1 MITITSYPVAVVMCV
16 ITMICW
22 GSWGNTQKL
31 ASKEWKFQ
39 LFYWD
44 YALGILL
51 FSLLMAFT
59 AGSMGDGG
67 RAFVQDLK
75 QGEWSLIGSAI
86 LGGVVFNISNILLVI
101 AIDIA
106 GLALAFP
113 VGVGLALVIGVVQ
126 NFNPDKDPLWMIA
139 SGVSLIVLAIILN
152 AAAFA
157 LKNGAQG
164 GKKVVKGIIISVLA
178 GSLMGLFYSFVAA
191 AMSEVKEV
199 GGAVALEAGKM
210 SSYTVMVLFALGI
223 FLSNFVFN
231 TFIMKCP
238 IEGEK
243 VPLLDYFK
251 KGTVWLHF
259 VGILGGAIWC
269 LGTSL
274 NFLAATVAGVA
285 LAWGLGQGATMVS
298 AFWGVFV
305 WKEFK
310 GADGIIPEG
319 SRFYLAGKISAPS
332 PEKVAEGL
340 NRVFMQDSYTQIT
353 CKISSLENAY
363 LCIPQMGNPE
373 LQLGVQT
380 KANWF
385 FSSSYV
391 VLG

>member
-1 MITITSYPVAVVMCV
+1 MITVTSYPIAVLMCV

-31 ASKEWKFQ
+31 ASKSWKFQ

-51 FSLLMAFT
+51 FSLLLAFT
-59 AGSMGDGG
+59 MGSMGDGG
-67 RAFVQDLK
+67 RSFIEDLK
-75 QGEWSLIGSAI
+75 QGDCSLMGSAI
-86 LGGVVFNISNILLVI
+86 LGGVIFNIANILLVI

-126 NFNPDKDPLWMIA
+126 NLDPSKDPVAMI
-139 SGVSLIVLAIILN
+139 SVGVAFIVLAIILN
-152 AAAFA
+152 AVAFA

-164 GKKVVKGIIISVLA
+164 GKKVVKGIVISILA

-191 AMSEVKEV
+191 AMGEPKEIAGIV
-199 GGAVALEAGKM
+199 VLEAGKM

-231 TFIMKCP
+231 TLIMKFP

-243 VPLLDYFK
+243 VPVMDYFK
-251 KGTVWLHF
+251 KGTPWLHF
-259 VGILGGAIWC
+259 VGILGGSIWC

-305 WKEFK
+305 WREFK
-310 GADGIIPEG
+310 GADKRVTMLLGLM
-319 SRFYLAGKISAPS
+319 FLLFFAG
-332 PEKVAEGL
+332 
-340 NRVFMQDSYTQIT
+340 
-353 CKISSLENAY
+353 
-363 LCIPQMGNPE
+363 
-373 LQLGVQT
+373 LGVLIAS
-380 KANWF
+380 KM
-385 FSSSYV
+385 
-391 VLG
+391 

>member
-1 MITITSYPVAVVMCV
+1 MVTITSYTTAVIMCV

-59 AGSMGDGG
+59 AGSFGEGG
-67 RAFVQDLK
+67 RAFIEDLK
-75 QGEWSLIGSAI
+75 QGECGLIGSAI
-86 LGGVVFNISNILLVI
+86 LGGVVFNIANILLVI

-126 NFNPDKDPLWMIA
+126 NINPDKDPVGMIA
-139 SGVSLIVLAIILN
+139 LGVSLIVLAIVLN
-152 AAAFA
+152 AVAFA
-157 LKNGAQG
+157 MKNGAQG
-164 GKKVVKGIIISVLA
+164 GKKVVKGIVISVLA

-191 AMSEVKEV
+191 AMSPINEVAGKV
-199 GGAVALEAGKM
+199 VLEAGKM

-231 TFIMKCP
+231 TLIMKFP

-243 VPLLDYFK
+243 VPLGDYFK
-251 KGTVWLHF
+251 KGSPWLHF
-259 VGILGGAIWC
+259 VGILGGSIWC

-274 NFLAATVAGVA
+274 NFVASTVAGVA

-298 AFWGVFV
+298 AFWGVFI

-310 GADGIIPEG
+310 GASAKVNALIALMFLFFILGLGI
-319 SRFYLAGKISAPS
+319 LMA
-332 PEKVAEGL
+332 
-340 NRVFMQDSYTQIT
+340 
-353 CKISSLENAY
+353 
-363 LCIPQMGNPE
+363 
-373 LQLGVQT
+373 T
-380 KANWF
+380 K
-385 FSSSYV
+385 
-391 VLG
+391 

>member
-1 MITITSYPVAVVMCV
+1 MITITSYSTAVIMCV

-59 AGSMGDGG
+59 AGSMGEDG
-67 RAFVQDLK
+67 RSFIEDLK
-75 QGEWSLIGSAI
+75 QGDCSLIRSAI
-86 LGGVVFNISNILLVI
+86 IGGVVFNIANILLVI

-126 NFNPDKDPLWMIA
+126 NIKPEDPKAMIA
-139 SGVSLIVLAIILN
+139 LGVTFIVLAIILN
-152 AAAFA
+152 AVAFA
-157 LKNGAQG
+157 MKNGAQG
-164 GKKVVKGIIISVLA
+164 GKKVVKGIVISVLA
-178 GSLMGLFYSFVAA
+178 GSLMGLFYGFVDA
-191 AMSEVKEV
+191 AMS
-199 GGAVALEAGKM
+199 GPINANGHIILRPGQM

-231 TFIMKCP
+231 TIIMKFP

-243 VPLLDYFK
+243 VPLSDYFK
-251 KGTVWLHF
+251 KGTPWLHL
-259 VGILGGAIWC
+259 VGIIGGSIWC

-274 NFLAATVAGVA
+274 SFLASTIAGVA

-298 AFWGVFV
+298 AFWGVFI

-310 GADGIIPEG
+310 GAN
-319 SRFYLAGKISAPS
+319 A
-332 PEKVAEGL
+332 KVYALIALMFLLFILG
-340 NRVFMQDSYTQIT
+340 
-353 CKISSLENAY
+353 
-363 LCIPQMGNPE
+363 
-373 LQLGVQT
+373 LGVLMAS
-380 KANWF
+380 K
-385 FSSSYV
+385 
-391 VLG
+391 